1 MTLHLVYSRFH
12 LLPFRT
18 SIFYFTHEPQP
29 CISINEGI
37 AVCAHGSCVCII
49 LAYCRYRGTANV
61 MPHVASLECIR
72 PLKIQDPK
80 PVHAKLIE
88 HRASSYYEFVLVSY
102 GNRWWALHSQARAAL
117 QSPCLR
123 VVSRRRAVLDGRRGP
138 SAKSRLDKCK
148 NNRPKKS
155 CAGQLAMRYCEK
167 ILDLFSLTTRML

>member
-1 MTLHLVYSRFH
+1 MRSTSEDPYRKPRQTHCVLEVPCTIRLYTLLEIYGHKHHR
-12 LLPFRT
+12 
-18 SIFYFTHEPQP
+18 
-29 CISINEGI
+29 
-37 AVCAHGSCVCII
+37 
-49 LAYCRYRGTANV
+49 
-61 MPHVASLECIR
+61 SLECIR

-88 HRASSYYEFVLVSY
+88 HRASSYYRFDLLSY

-148 NNRPKKS
+148 NNRSKKS

-167 ILDLFSLTTRML
+167 ILDPVSLTTRML